1 MVGHDSNGPILHP
14 PAYYQTNW
22 FRALCALLLLLL
34 AWAGYQLRIRRL
46 HRQFE
51 MTLDARVAERT
62 RIARDLHDTLLQSFH
77 GLLLRFQTAF
87 NLLPDRPAESKQVL
101 ASAIDQAAEAIT
113 EGRDAVQGLRTS
125 ATEMNDLADS
135 IRALGEELADENSA
149 EAVLRVEVQ
158 GTPRA
163 LHPIVR
169 DEVFRIAG
177 EALRN
182 AFRHAA
188 AKQIEVELRYDVRQL
203 RVRVR
208 DDGKGIDP
216 EVLRAGGTGRAL
228 RVGRNAGAREARR
241 RQAHGLER
249 AGCGNR
255 GGIEHSRAARVQ
267 SLFSCP
273 VMSENSARIRILCA
287 FRIVG
292 PFVDSMRA
300 KTLSTRR
307 TPRTCKSCKRGSR
320 EAAWPGSHRTSWCRR
335 A

>member
-1 MVGHDSNGPILHP
+1 VKFRYQLDGYDHDWHDAGTRRQAFYTDLPPGKYSFRVIASNSDGVWNDNAAKLDFSVA

-22 FRALCALLLLLL
+22 FRALCAMLLLLL
-34 AWAGYQLRIRRL
+34 AWTGYRLRIRQL

-77 GLLLRFQTAF
+77 GLLLRFQTAL

-125 ATEMNDLADS
+125 ATATNDLADS
-135 IRALGEELADENSA
+135 IRALGEELAGKDSA
-149 EAVLRVEVQ
+149 GAVLQVEVQ

-188 AKQIEVELRYDVRQL
+188 AKQIEVELRYDERQL

-208 DDGKGIDP
+208 DDGRGIDA
-216 EVLRAGGTGRAL
+216 EMMRAEGREGHFGLRGMRERAQLTGGKLTVWSGL
-228 RVGRNAGAREARR
+228 NAGTEVELSIPAPHAYIR
-241 RQAHGLER
+241 
-249 AGCGNR
+249 
-255 GGIEHSRAARVQ
+255 SS
-267 SLFSCP
+267 SL
-273 VMSENSARIRILCA
+273 
-287 FRIVG
+287 
-292 PFVDSMRA
+292 
-300 KTLSTRR
+300 
-307 TPRTCKSCKRGSR
+307 
-320 EAAWPGSHRTSWCRR
+320 
-335 A
+335 

>member
-1 MVGHDSNGPILHP
+1 M
-14 PAYYQTNW
+14 
-22 FRALCALLLLLL
+22 LLLLL

-113 EGRDAVQGLRTS
+113 EGRDAVQGLRAS
-125 ATEMNDLADS
+125 ATETNDLAES
-135 IRALGEELADENSA
+135 LRALAEDLANEEGNDASLHI
-149 EAVLRVEVQ
+149 EVQ

-182 AFRHAA
+182 AFHHSG
-188 AKQIEVELRYDVRQL
+188 AKQIEVELRYNEWQL

-216 EVLRAGGTGRAL
+216 EVLRAEGREGHFGLGGMRERAKLAGGTLTVWSGL
-228 RVGRNAGAREARR
+228 DAGTEVELSIPGPHAYGSPSPARSWLAQKIFGQNE
-241 RQAHGLER
+241 
-249 AGCGNR
+249 
-255 GGIEHSRAARVQ
+255 
-267 SLFSCP
+267 
-273 VMSENSARIRILCA
+273 MS
-287 FRIVG
+287 
-292 PFVDSMRA
+292 DS
-300 KTLSTRR
+300 
-307 TPRTCKSCKRGSR
+307 
-320 EAAWPGSHRTSWCRR
+320 
-335 A
+335 

>member
-1 MVGHDSNGPILHP
+1 MKFRYRLDGYDHDWHDAGTRRQAFYTDLPPGKYSFRVIASNSDGVWNQSAARLDFSIAA
-14 PAYYQTNW
+14 AYYQTSW
-22 FRALCALLLLLL
+22 FRALCAMLLLLL
-34 AWAGYQLRIRRL
+34 AWAGYQLRIRQL

-135 IRALGEELADENSA
+135 IRALGEELAGETSA
-149 EAVLRVEVQ
+149 ETFLRVEVQ

-188 AKQIEVELRYDVRQL
+188 AKQIEVELRYDERQL

-208 DDGKGIDP
+208 DDG
-216 EVLRAGGTGRAL
+216 
-228 RVGRNAGAREARR
+228 RE
-241 RQAHGLER
+241 
-249 AGCGNR
+249 
-255 GGIEHSRAARVQ
+255 
-267 SLFSCP
+267 
-273 VMSENSARIRILCA
+273 
-287 FRIVG
+287 
-292 PFVDSMRA
+292 
-300 KTLSTRR
+300 STRR
-307 TPRTCKSCKRGSR
+307 CCARRGGKVTSACAECGSARSWRAGNSPSGAGSIREPR
-320 EAAWPGSHRTSWCRR
+320 WN
-335 A
+335 